1 MALEE
6 PDTYAPESNLNT
18 ILTWFIE
25 CFSQN
30 GAQILI

>member
-18 ILTWFIE
+18 TPTWLIE
-25 CFSQN
+25 RFSQN